1 MPNRIPLD
9 PVLPKEFDNTPN
21 DARSKAQLDAWWD
34 HPYGVTHTSGQIHVR
49 CLNGGSGDRSSLLG
63 IADSYEDA
71 CALAEAAQ
79 AKWVSRREE
88 PIFKVIGD
96 GTFALVRPAQRPDA
110 DEITIET
117 FTSLEEAQKY
127 MNR

>member
-1 MPNRIPLD
+1 MPG
-9 PVLPKEFDNTPN
+9 
-21 DARSKAQLDAWWD
+21 DAT
-34 HPYGVTHTSGQIHVR
+34 HPSGKIHVR
-49 CLNGGSGDRSSLLG
+49 CLNGGSWDRSSALG
-63 IADSYEDA
+63 IADRYEDA

-88 PIFKVIGD
+88 PEFKVIGD
-96 GTFALVRPAQRPDA
+96 GTFALVRPAQRPDT

-117 FTSLEEAQKY
+117 FASLDDAQKY